1 MPSVGVKRCVSVE
14 LGADDGEAAYD
25 VEAAT
30 NSSGNVRK
38 DLSEWQERHAFLV
51 LSKSKVSISYVFP
64 VTLCK
69 IHLGSRVVS
78 HIMFFRFWQFEPKLL
93 L

>member
-1 MPSVGVKRCVSVE
+1 LTLEESD
-14 LGADDGEAAYD
+14 ANDDEAAYD

-51 LSKSKVSISYVFP
+51 LSKSK
-64 VTLCK
+64 
-69 IHLGSRVVS
+69 
-78 HIMFFRFWQFEPKLL
+78 
-93 L
+93 